1 MTKKTHFY
9 DWHKER
15 ARMTEFAGYDMPVWY
30 TRVEKEHM
38 TVRKNVGVFD
48 VTHMGR
54 FIVSGPEATKFLDY
68 MVSRDLKKAYSGQ
81 ALYSVLLNAH
91 GGIIDDLIV
100 YKKSETD
107 YFVVVNASNKE
118 KDFNWFKS
126 HIKDFDA
133 EIKDISDNTPM
144 LAIQGPKTADLFRKI
159 IGNKVDEI
167 PKFNFAEVDDFLGT
181 RVIMARTGY
190 TGEDGFEVSFL
201 NIPMSD
207 SSKAIEILEKLLELG
222 KDLGIAPCG
231 LGARDSLRLE
241 AGMVLY
247 GNDMDEN
254 TTPLEARIKYALDLD
269 KENFIGQEAL
279 KKQLEEGIKRIRIGF
294 IMEEKGIPRHHQEIF
309 TESKEKIGTVSSG
322 GYSPLIKNGI
332 GMGYVPTEHKKDDF
346 VLINIR
352 GRFKKAKVVS
362 PRRMLRELKKMSGE
376 L

>member
-1 MTKKTHFY
+1 
-9 DWHKER
+9 
-15 ARMTEFAGYDMPVWY
+15 MPVWY
-30 TRVEKEHM
+30 TRVEKEHI
-38 TVRKNVGVFD
+38 TVRKNVGIFD

-54 FIVSGPEATKFLDY
+54 FIVNGPEATKFLDY

-81 ALYSVLLNAH
+81 ALYSVLLNKH

-159 IGNKVDEI
+159 IGSKVDEI

-181 RVIMARTGY
+181 KVIMARTGY

-201 NIPMSD
+201 DIPMSN
-207 SSKAIEILEKLLELG
+207 SAKAIEILEKLLELG

-254 TTPLEARIKYALDLD
+254 TTPLEARIKYALNLD
-269 KENFIGQEAL
+269 KENFIGLDAL

-309 TESKEKIGTVSSG
+309 TESKEKLGTVSSG

-332 GMGYVPTEHKKDDF
+332 GMGYVPTEHKKDNF

>member
-1 MTKKTHFY
+1 MARKTHFY

-30 TRVEKEHM
+30 TRVEKEHI
-38 TVRKNVGVFD
+38 TVRKNVGIFD

-54 FIVSGPEATKFLDY
+54 FIVNGPEATKFLDY

-81 ALYSVLLNAH
+81 ALYSVLLNKH

-159 IGNKVDEI
+159 IGSKVDEI

-181 RVIMARTGY
+181 KVIMARTGY

-201 NIPMSD
+201 DIPMSN
-207 SSKAIEILEKLLELG
+207 SAKAIEILEKLLELG

-254 TTPLEARIKYALDLD
+254 TTPLEARIKYALNLD
-269 KENFIGQEAL
+269 KENFIGLDAL

-309 TESKEKIGTVSSG
+309 TESKEKLGTVSSG

-332 GMGYVPTEHKKDDF
+332 GMGYVPTEHKKDNF

>member
-207 SSKAIEILEKLLELG
+207 SSKAIEILEKLLE
-222 KDLGIAPCG
+222 
-231 LGARDSLRLE
+231 
-241 AGMVLY
+241 
-247 GNDMDEN
+247 
-254 TTPLEARIKYALDLD
+254 
-269 KENFIGQEAL
+269 
-279 KKQLEEGIKRIRIGF
+279 QLEEGIKRIRIGF

>member
-1 MTKKTHFY
+1 MARKTHFY

-30 TRVEKEHM
+30 TRVEKEHI
-38 TVRKNVGVFD
+38 TVRKNVGIFD

-54 FIVSGPEATKFLDY
+54 FIVNGPEATKFLDY

-81 ALYSVLLNAH
+81 ALYSVLLNKH

-159 IGNKVDEI
+159 IGSKVDEI

-181 RVIMARTGY
+181 KVIMARTGY

-201 NIPMSD
+201 DIPMSN
-207 SSKAIEILEKLLELG
+207 SAKAIEILEKLLELG

-254 TTPLEARIKYALDLD
+254 TTPLEARIKYALNLD
-269 KENFIGQEAL
+269 KENFIGLDAL

-309 TESKEKIGTVSSG
+309 TETKEKLGTVSSG

-332 GMGYVPTEHKKDDF
+332 GMGYVPTEHKKDNF

>member
-1 MTKKTHFY
+1 MARKTHFY

-30 TRVEKEHM
+30 TRVEKEHI
-38 TVRKNVGVFD
+38 TVRKNVGIFD

-54 FIVSGPEATKFLDY
+54 FIVNGPEATKFLDY

-81 ALYSVLLNAH
+81 ALYSVLLNKH

-159 IGNKVDEI
+159 IGSKVDEI

-181 RVIMARTGY
+181 KVIMARTGY

-201 NIPMSD
+201 DIPMSN
-207 SSKAIEILEKLLELG
+207 SAEAIEILEKLLELG

-254 TTPLEARIKYALDLD
+254 TTPLEARIKYALNLD
-269 KENFIGQEAL
+269 KENFIGLDAL

-309 TESKEKIGTVSSG
+309 TESKEKLGTVSSG

-332 GMGYVPTEHKKDDF
+332 GMGYVPTEHKKDNF

>member
-1 MTKKTHFY
+1 MARKTHFY

-30 TRVEKEHM
+30 TRVEKEHI
-38 TVRKNVGVFD
+38 TVRKNVGIFD

-54 FIVSGPEATKFLDY
+54 FIVNGPEATKFLDY

-81 ALYSVLLNAH
+81 ALYSVLLNKH

-159 IGNKVDEI
+159 IGSKVDEI

-181 RVIMARTGY
+181 KVIMARTGY

-201 NIPMSD
+201 DIPMSN
-207 SSKAIEILEKLLELG
+207 SAKAIEILEKLLELG

-254 TTPLEARIKYALDLD
+254 TTPLEARIKYALNLD
-269 KENFIGQEAL
+269 KENCIGLDAL

-309 TESKEKIGTVSSG
+309 TESKEKLGTVSSG

-332 GMGYVPTEHKKDDF
+332 GMGYVPTEHKKDNF

>member
-1 MTKKTHFY
+1 MARKTHFY

-30 TRVEKEHM
+30 TRVEKEHI
-38 TVRKNVGVFD
+38 TVRKNVGIFD

-54 FIVSGPEATKFLDY
+54 FIVNGPEATKFLDY

-81 ALYSVLLNAH
+81 ALYSVLLNKH

-159 IGNKVDEI
+159 IGSKVDEI

-181 RVIMARTGY
+181 KVIMARTGY

-201 NIPMSD
+201 DIPMSN
-207 SSKAIEILEKLLELG
+207 SAEAIEILEKLLELG

-254 TTPLEARIKYALDLD
+254 TTPLEARIKYALNLD
-269 KENFIGQEAL
+269 KENFIGLDAL

-309 TESKEKIGTVSSG
+309 TESKEKLGTVSSG

-332 GMGYVPTEHKKDDF
+332 GMGYVPTEHKKDNF

-362 PRRMLRELKKMSGE
+362 PRRMLRELKKIRIE